1 VEIEACLLI
10 KTEEAG
16 ALQADER
23 VMNINEEADL
33 CSLTWSFRRLMHTIL
48 ELKFQIS
55 GSVTNNQSLSL
66 PQNEE
71 LKL

>member
-1 VEIEACLLI
+1 MEIEACLLI

-48 ELKFQIS
+48 ELRVSNIWL
-55 GSVTNNQSLSL
+55 GNQQPVSKSAT
-66 PQNEE
+66 E
-71 LKL
+71 